1 MANQYTAKVTATL
14 VRGSLQQ
21 AIEKESKNAKVQLS
35 NITVDTSKLISE
47 IQKSLGKADFKINL
61 TGLGQQIG
69 SQMGSAIQKQ
79 VESSLGSIKV
89 KNVGTGNVK
98 NLMASLGFDDKQ
110 IGAVT
115 KKLEETM
122 VTITKVKNSWTQ
134 NGGLKL
140 TVNGVDELGR
150 AVQIVQEFDKQ
161 TKVATTSAV
170 SFTQSFAS
178 STKAINAEAEA
189 LKKEKQEKEKAAKA
203 AKEFADKVK
212 QANKEALTLT
222 KSNTLSNNIQAWMNK
237 NTQAAKVFENELRD
251 IQSRLSQNTSSGM
264 LQRCAAEFNNIQAR
278 AKSANLTVK
287 EFTSS
292 LAGIGGK
299 VGSFA
304 LQVAGIGTAYQAAMK
319 AISTIKEGINTVI
332 NLDTALIDLRKTT
345 TMSDT
350 ELAQFYRDANTE
362 AKNLGVTTQE
372 IIEQAAAWS
381 RLGYSS
387 AEEVKTMAR
396 LSSQFAQIS
405 PGMST
410 KEAQESLVST
420 MKAFG
425 FETDEV
431 LDGIMSK
438 INILGNS
445 FALSNKDLADALQV
459 SSSSMNAANNSF
471 EQTLALITAGTEITQ
486 DASRVGNGLRT
497 ISMRIRGLD
506 EETGEFDETLGNVR
520 NDISELTHGQ
530 VSIMEDEDTYKSTY
544 DILKRISEIW
554 DTLTDKEQAGLLEKL
569 FGKNRAQ
576 IGAAILSN
584 FQAAEDAMKKMQN
597 SAGAADAEMSI
608 IMDSLAYKSNRLKET
623 WTGIWQTAIDRGDLG
638 NIIDGLTKLSEGIGV
653 LIEKF
658 GVLGTIL
665 GAGALVLG
673 IKNIA
678 VFKELLTGVIVAGG
692 KTDKL
697 LTGISALPQTLAAIG
712 NTLISIAPAAA
723 SIATVILSIA
733 AVADRFKEVNTTG
746 MLGEGHTLE
755 EYEANV
761 KELEKRAAEAQ
772 EEYDNLSL
780 YDDGSALSMA
790 QDKLSLATIAVTN
803 AQAEYQE
810 ALNNTSEAEKEA
822 AEQTKGFK
830 ENLESLSEETKD
842 ALLNLDAEPT
852 EEQIQELIHWMD
864 ECGYSVDDLKQ
875 HLLDLNGVSAE
886 SFSQSIQKNIGDLT
900 SFRDE
905 LAATSQALA
914 DYNKAMEGGEKGD
927 SIASMQEIY
936 KGALED
942 LNAGK
947 LDTNRLHAAAS
958 LFFSPEQLA
967 AMNYDMAEIGK
978 QLQSSMMKSLFDP
991 TGESAQTA
999 GQRMVQYIKDNAA
1012 KFQDVAGV
1020 VDQGNGK
1027 VSLWYQSIEKL
1038 AQAFGVSEA
1047 AMAAFLDEWDA
1058 YGTQVM
1064 RSSEETVELINR
1076 LSDLKTK
1083 LGDEK
1088 SAVKELI
1095 SQMQAEGSDNIEIMN
1110 ILNELRNSGAV
1121 TASVGELSQ
1130 MLAETNQQVDELDTN
1145 EANPVISANDKASA
1159 IIDQVQRKLS
1169 SLNGQ
1174 SATVNINANNNTGSA
1189 TSGSSVSSGSSSKS
1203 SGIGGILGRIFG
1215 SRASGGRGPGG
1226 YTLLNEEGPEL
1237 VSDKGVAYIP
1247 NGGKPGFA
1255 YLTKDA
1261 IVFNANQTKDILGS
1275 SCSLPSNAFASG
1287 NVGGDLISRLLS
1299 GRKTPAKRQAEGLT
1313 ASTSKTSSTK
1323 TVTVS
1328 VKRCPRCGSSVASGL
1343 QTCPYCGYNFAGGGY
1358 LTSGTK
1364 TYTTTV
1370 NNNTGRTTS
1379 SSVVSWGQVSDLAAR
1394 INAATYGSQNAGV
1407 NRSALGS
1414 PTAVY
1419 TGQNMGGTG
1428 TYTDWRPTVN
1438 GQPNANWG
1446 NTYIA
1451 TGNAGSQTIR
1461 SIYDSGTSGPGYTW
1475 KCPRCGQSN
1484 SGNSATCKNCNYP
1497 GVDSR
1502 KLSAYQS
1509 GTLGGGGFTNG
1520 GGASGGFSGGG
1531 EDGGGYSGTGD
1542 SVGGSDWQSASDPQK
1557 VDWIAVRLN
1566 RIQRIISDIQKVATS
1581 GFKKLSTRLSSTK
1594 EAISEITKEIE
1605 TQESAYTRYMQ
1616 EAESIGLAD
1625 DIKTLVKNGEID
1637 IRKYDED
1644 TIDLINQYTEW
1655 YEKALDSKSAIE
1667 DLHQSIA
1674 DAYVSNFNN
1683 VQKDYENQIS
1693 LIEHDINMINKDVSM
1708 VDAMGYLDNANM
1720 YQALMENER
1729 KNVALLGQELN
1740 SLQSY
1745 FKEAMDSGEIEEQS
1759 EAWYDMNA
1767 QILAV
1772 KEAIAD
1778 ANIELVNMRKTIRSI
1793 DWSYFD
1799 YAQDRFSKL
1808 SDEAEFLINLMSHSN
1823 LFDENGQFNN
1833 KGTTTAGLIA
1843 MNYNTYMAQ
1852 ADAYAKELLEV
1863 QKELENDPYDT
1874 EVIARRETLLN
1885 LQQQSILAAE
1895 SEKEAMKDL
1904 VSQGIQAELSSMQ
1917 ELIDAYEESIDS
1929 AKDLYEYQKE
1939 IADKSADVAI
1949 IQKQLSA
1956 FSGDNSEE
1964 TRAQVQRLRESLKK
1978 AQTNLEE
1985 AERDQA
1991 TSEQKKMLSDIY
2003 DEYEELMNNRLD
2015 NVDELMREM
2024 IDFTNENLMDIRQT
2038 VKDVSRAVGYTPT
2051 NEMMN
2056 SVSSSLAN
2064 YDRVF
2069 EGISSAN
2076 IVLNHIYDNVNA
2088 MARAAGAVKSFD
2100 TGGMVDYTGLAIVH
2114 GASNNEM
2121 MLNAADTQRYL
2132 QASKIMRS
2140 IPMLNASK
2148 AKNISMPG
2156 LGSGVGT
2163 VVDVGGVSVSID
2175 HVENYEDMLRQMR
2188 DDPKF
2193 EKLIEVITLDRA
2205 VGKSGFRKN
2214 MINF

>member
-178 STKAINAEAEA
+178 STKAINTEAEA

-287 EFTSS
+287 QFTSS

-712 NTLISIAPAAA
+712 KTLVSIAPAAA

-746 MLGEGHTLE
+746 MLGEGHTVE
-755 EYEANV
+755 EYQANV
-761 KELEKRAAEAQ
+761 EELERKLAQ
-772 EEYDNLSL
+772 AQADYDNLAM
-780 YDDGSALSMA
+780 YDDGSALYGAQDALSMA
-790 QDKLSLATIAVTN
+790 QIALQNAREELNNATASEEEAIAKTKEFEENVHKLSDGTLDKLIN
-803 AQAEYQE
+803 QE
-810 ALNNTSEAEKEA
+810 ELTSDEAEDLA
-822 AEQTKGFK
+822 
-830 ENLESLSEETKD
+830 N
-842 ALLNLDAEPT
+842 
-852 EEQIQELIHWMD
+852 WMD
-864 ECGYSVDDLKQ
+864 ECGYSAEDLAE
-875 HLLDLNGVSAE
+875 HIDGLSSSMEESVSSSSAMSE
-886 SFSQSIQKNIGDLT
+886 AVIENIGNLT
-900 SFRDE
+900 SLQDE
-905 LAATSQALA
+905 LGVTKSALEA
-914 DYNKAMEGGEKGD
+914 YNKAMEGGEKGD
-927 SIASMQEIY
+927 AIGSIEEIY
-936 KGALED
+936 KGAMED
-942 LNAGK
+942 IAAGK

-958 LFFSPEQLA
+958 LLFSPEQLA
-967 AMNYDMAEIGK
+967 SMNYDMQEVAK
-978 QLQSSMMKSLFDP
+978 QLQSTFMKSLFDASS
-991 TGESAQTA
+991 TDMSA
-999 GQRMVQYIKDNAA
+999 GQRMIQQIMGNADMFKGIA
-1012 KFQDVAGV
+1012 EVTKNADGSMSFFYD
-1020 VDQGNGK
+1020 
-1027 VSLWYQSIEKL
+1027 SLSKL
-1038 AQAFGVSEA
+1038 ADAFGISEA
-1047 AMAAFLDEWDA
+1047 AMAAFLDEFDA
-1058 YGTQVM
+1058 YGVEVM
-1064 RSSEETVELINR
+1064 RSTEENNQLIAQYQQIEQVAGSTKEAVAQFITALREAGRDDVEISSI
-1076 LSDLKTK
+1076 LSDLS
-1083 LGDEK
+1083 
-1088 SAVKELI
+1088 SAGVI
-1095 SQMQAEGSDNIEIMN
+1095 A
-1110 ILNELRNSGAV
+1110 
-1121 TASVGELSQ
+1121 ASV
-1130 MLAETNQQVDELDTN
+1130 N
-1145 EANPVISANDKASA
+1145 E
-1159 IIDQVQRKLS
+1159 
-1169 SLNGQ
+1169 LNGQ
-1174 SATVNINANNNTGSA
+1174 IAETASNLQEVDNSDANPEVKVKDNATSTISYIKQQLASIPRSVTTTVNTNYTESGVKTSF
-1189 TSGSSVSSGSSSKS
+1189 SGSYGTGSSSAS
-1203 SGIGGILGRIFG
+1203 SKV
-1215 SRASGGRGPGG
+1215 SSKPTSNKPTRASGGRGTGTD
-1226 YTLLNEEGPEL
+1226 TLVNELGPEL
-1237 VSDKGVAYIP
+1237 ISDNGVAFIA
-1247 NGGKPGFA
+1247 NGGKPGFT
-1255 YLTKDA
+1255 YLSKDA
-1261 IVFNANQTKDILGS
+1261 VVFNADETKRIFGGS
-1275 SCSLPSNAFASG
+1275 SSNIPSPAFAGGTSG
-1287 NVGGDLISRLLS
+1287 SIRDRLISGLNI
-1299 GRKTPAKRQAEGLT
+1299 PAKALSFSGSYT
-1313 ASTSKTSSTK
+1313 KSGSSTTK

-1328 VKRCPRCGSSVASGL
+1328 VKKCPRCGSSVAKGVQL
-1343 QTCPYCGYNFAGGGY
+1343 CPYCGYNFVTGGY
-1358 LTSGTK
+1358 TTSGTK
-1364 TYTTTV
+1364 TYTT
-1370 NNNTGRTTS
+1370 NTGSTKSNPTTTS
-1379 SSVVSWGQVSDLAAR
+1379 VVQWSSPLADAISASGTPIGFSGNYTKTSSGII
-1394 INAATYGSQNAGV
+1394 INGPTSSKASPAG
-1407 NRSALGS
+1407 
-1414 PTAVY
+1414 
-1419 TGQNMGGTG
+1419 
-1428 TYTDWRPTVN
+1428 
-1438 GQPNANWG
+1438 
-1446 NTYIA
+1446 TYIA
-1451 TGNAGSQTIR
+1451 PQTIKYP
-1461 SIYDSGTSGPGYTW
+1461 SVVTSGSGSGY
-1475 KCPRCGQSN
+1475 
-1484 SGNSATCKNCNYP
+1484 
-1497 GVDSR
+1497 
-1502 KLSAYQS
+1502 
-1509 GTLGGGGFTNG
+1509 GGGGDSYG
-1520 GGASGGFSGGG
+1520 GS
-1531 EDGGGYSGTGD
+1531 DIGGYTGSSD
-1542 SVGGSDWQSASDPQK
+1542 SVGSSNWQSQSDPEK
-1557 VDWIAVRLN
+1557 VDWIAVAIN
-1566 RIQRIISDIQKVATS
+1566 RIQRAIADLQKVATS
-1581 GFKKLSTRLSSTK
+1581 GFKKLSTRLTASR
-1594 EAISEITKEIE
+1594 AEI
-1605 TQESAYTRYMQ
+1605 QEVTH
-1616 EAESIGLAD
+1616 
-1625 DIKTLVKNGEID
+1625 EID
-1637 IRKYDED
+1637 IMNQGYERYLQEANKVGLSEDLAEKVRNGTIDINAYDES
-1644 TIDLINQYTEW
+1644 TRKLISEYQEW
-1655 YEKALDSKSAIE
+1655 YEKALDCSSAVE
-1667 DLHQSIA
+1667 DLNQQLAQLYTDEFANI
-1674 DAYVSNFNN
+1674 
-1683 VQKDYENQIS
+1683 QTDYENKLS
-1693 LIEHDINMINKDVSM
+1693 LIEHDMEMINKDISM
-1708 VDAMGYLDNANM
+1708 ADSMGYLASAEH
-1720 YQALMENER
+1720 YQALMDTQR
-1729 KNVALLGQELN
+1729 KDLEVMYSELQG
-1740 SLQSY
+1740 LQSA
-1745 FKEAMDSGEIEEQS
+1745 FQEAMNSGAIDEQS
-1759 EAWYDMNA
+1759 EAWYDMNQ
-1767 QILAV
+1767 QILSV

-1778 ANIELVNMRKTIRSI
+1778 ANIEMVNLRKTIRSI
-1793 DWSYFD
+1793 DWSHFD
-1799 YAQDRFSKL
+1799 YAQEKFSQL
-1808 SDEAEFLINLMSHSN
+1808 SEEAEFLIDLMAHSK

-1833 KGTTTAGLIA
+1833 KGSTTVGLIA
-1843 MNYNTYMAQ
+1843 MNYNAYMSQ

-1874 EVIARRETLLN
+1874 EVIERREQLLS
-1885 LQQQSILAAE
+1885 LQRQSILAAE
-1895 SEKEAMKDL
+1895 SEKEAMKEL
-1904 VSQGIQAELSSMQ
+1904 VSQGMQAELDSLRD
-1917 ELIDAYEESIDS
+1917 LIEAYNESIDG
-1929 AKDLYEYQKE
+1929 AQDLYDYQKKISE
-1939 IADKSADVAI
+1939 KSQDVAT

-1956 FSGDNSEE
+1956 YMGDTSEE
-1964 TRAQVQRLRESLKK
+1964 TRAKVQKLNEDLKK
-1978 AQTNLEE
+1978 SQEDLSE
-1985 AERDQA
+1985 AEREQSIADQRKLLDDVY
-1991 TSEQKKMLSDIY
+1991 S
-2003 DEYEELMNNRLD
+2003 EYEELMNHRLD
-2015 NVDELMREM
+2015 DIDGLMREM
-2024 IDFTNENLMDIRQT
+2024 IDYTNENLMDIRQT

-2069 EGISSAN
+2069 EGITSTN
-2076 IVLNHIYDNVNA
+2076 IVLNHIYDNVYA
-2088 MARAAGAVKSFD
+2088 LARASGAVKSFA
-2100 TGGMVDYTGLAIVH
+2100 TGGMVDYNGFAIVH

-2156 LGSGVGT
+2156 LGSGAGT
-2163 VVDVGGVSVSID
+2163 VVDVGGISVAID